1 MSAPAAHITG
11 PWAGSIAA
19 STPDNILWA
28 PANGNQPYY
37 TLNGGET
44 WNPVVLPGVSS
55 WAGFQGEFYDN
66 DRDITADRVLPNT
79 FYLVFDTH
87 GVYQTTNGG
96 VTWTQ
101 VYVAS
106 PTSGPF
112 YYIGGDESIQSV
124 PGEAGNLFYTPGIEG
139 LPDDPFYQ
147 STNGGVTWNAV
158 ANVDGV
164 DAFGF
169 GAAAP
174 GQSYPAIYIAGWV
187 NNVYG
192 IWQSINDAQS
202 WTQIGTYPDNS
213 LDEIKTISGNPN
225 VFGEVYVGFAGSGY
239 AYLSSN
245 GPSVAAIAT
254 SPPSGLEETGA
265 VITLTLAMSEVVTV
279 AGGTPTLTLNDGGTA
294 TYTGGSGTDALTFSY
309 TVAAGQ
315 NTSALTAT
323 AANLNGAT
331 ITDSGGNAANLS
343 LSGLPQVGPQIEF
356 GAGGRHGG
364 GGLSPALSRLAA
376 RSH

>member
-1 MSAPAAHITG
+1 MD
-11 PWAGSIAA
+11 A
-19 STPDNILWA
+19 SLRRNIGHRA
-28 PANGNQPYY
+28 
-37 TLNGGET
+37 
-44 WNPVVLPGVSS
+44 VL
-55 WAGFQGEFYDN
+55 
-66 DRDITADRVLPNT
+66 
-79 FYLVFDTH
+79 LV
-87 GVYQTTNGG
+87 G
-96 VTWTQ
+96 
-101 VYVAS
+101 A
-106 PTSGPF
+106 
-112 YYIGGDESIQSV
+112 DESIQSV
-124 PGEAGNLFYTPGIEG
+124 PGEAGNLFYTPGIG
-139 LPDDPFYQ
+139 TGNQFCQ
-147 STNGGVTWNAV
+147 STNGGSTWTAV
-158 ANVDGV
+158 ANVTAV

-202 WTQIGTYPDNS
+202 WTQIGTYPDGS
-213 LDEIKTISGNPN
+213 LDQITTISGDPN
-225 VFGEVYVGFAGSGY
+225 VYGQVYVGFAGSGY
-239 AYLSSN
+239 AYLSAN
-245 GPSVAAIAT
+245 GPSVTAIVT

-343 LSGLPQVGPQIEF
+343 LSGLPQVARRSKRCRRPSRRWSTRRGVLE
-356 GAGGRHGG
+356 AGGTATLTLELSEPVTVSGGTPTLTLNDGGTATYTGGSGGERTDFHLHGG
-364 GGLSPALSRLAA
+364 GWADHPQPCGH
-376 RSH
+376 RSQPQRGDHHQREMATPT